1 MKDYLYSAF
10 VIAIILFLVPLATAC
25 LQYTDSSY
33 IGKTRDDIIADSL
46 KWNNQLVPKKI
57 TIGTP
62 VSYYHLDTPKDIY
75 KEEYLMHANVW
86 RINYY
91 IKKGFFNKLCSYE
104 IRFKN
109 NIVISQKVI
118 CSSDAI

>member
-25 LQYTDSSY
+25 SQDTDSSY
-33 IGKTRDDIIADSL
+33 IGKTRDDIIAESI
-46 KWNNQLVPKKI
+46 KWKNQLVPKKI

-75 KEEYLMHANVW
+75 EEEYLMHANVW